1 MLYFLFQTTA
11 SECTLISLLAGR
23 YVAIKMYTDLF
34 PEATKHEINGK
45 LVAYCS
51 DQAHSSVEKAA
62 LIGLVTLRYIE
73 SDENFSMSGE
83 KLLEAV
89 KQDRDNGLIPFWVSF

>member
-1 MLYFLFQTTA
+1 
-11 SECTLISLLAGR
+11 
-23 YVAIKMYTDLF
+23 MYTDLY

-45 LVAYCS
+45 LIAYCS

-73 SDENFSMSGE
+73 SDEDLSMRGA
-83 KLLEAV
+83 KLLKAIKE
-89 KQDRDNGLIPFWVSF
+89 DREKGLIPFWVRIKKSSNFLRYCPLGSRYNISVRRFV

>member
-1 MLYFLFQTTA
+1 
-11 SECTLISLLAGR
+11 
-23 YVAIKMYTDLF
+23 MYTELYPDV
-34 PEATKHEINGK
+34 TKHEINGK

-73 SDENFSMSGE
+73 SDQNFSMRGQ

-89 KQDRDNGLIPFWVSF
+89 KEDRDNGLIPFWVSSLKS

>member
-1 MLYFLFQTTA
+1 
-11 SECTLISLLAGR
+11 
-23 YVAIKMYTDLF
+23 MYTELYPDV
-34 PEATKHEINGK
+34 TKHEINGK

-73 SDENFSMSGE
+73 SDENFSMRGQ

-89 KQDRDNGLIPFWVSF
+89 KEDRDNGLIPFWVSFLKS

>member
-1 MLYFLFQTTA
+1 M
-11 SECTLISLLAGR
+11 
-23 YVAIKMYTDLF
+23 KMYQELYPD
-34 PEATKHEINGK
+34 ASKHEIHGK

-73 SDENFSMSGE
+73 SDENYSMRGD
-83 KLLEAV
+83 KLLEV
-89 KQDRDNGLIPFWVSF
+89 IKEDREKGFIPFWVSEESIQ